1 MSKNGTDNQIYYL
14 DIKSFLLKK
23 QKEKKMEINMWI
35 FQSILFRRGT
45 KIITRG
51 RGRDGTERE
60 RGRVGEGVVTHT
72 IN

>member
-1 MSKNGTDNQIYYL
+1 
-14 DIKSFLLKK
+14 
-23 QKEKKMEINMWI
+23 MWI

-45 KIITRG
+45 KLITRG